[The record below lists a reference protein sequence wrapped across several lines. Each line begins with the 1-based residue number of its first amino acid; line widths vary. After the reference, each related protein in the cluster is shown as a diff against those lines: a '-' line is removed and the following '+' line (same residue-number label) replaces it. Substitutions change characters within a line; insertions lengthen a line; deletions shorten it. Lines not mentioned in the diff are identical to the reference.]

1 MFPLDLVRLY
11 QLGNNPE
18 LKCFHHC
25 AIGECLISLFP
36 ELSME
41 SYEVFSRKVILHLG
55 MGKSVRNIGRP
66 ENRCFGGFNI
76 GRLPCQLLTASI
88 EKGRF

>member
-1 MFPLDLVRLY
+1 
-11 QLGNNPE
+11 
-18 LKCFHHC
+18 
-25 AIGECLISLFP
+25 
-36 ELSME
+36 ME
-41 SYEVFSRKVILHLG
+41 SYEVFSRKVILLLG